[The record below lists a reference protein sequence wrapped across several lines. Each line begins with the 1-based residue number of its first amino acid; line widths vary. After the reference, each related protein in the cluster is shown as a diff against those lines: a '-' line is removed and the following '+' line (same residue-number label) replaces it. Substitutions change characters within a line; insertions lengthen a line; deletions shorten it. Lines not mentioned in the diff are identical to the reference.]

1 MSDFVLDASLALQW
15 FLEDEADRKYS
26 LDVLASLS
34 DKRAMVPV
42 LWFYEVGNGLVMAHR
57 RKRIALDQVEGFL
70 TRLKALPIDAAQ
82 QTPAEILALPAL
94 AQRHG
99 LTNYDVACLVL
110 AMSFN
115 LPLAT
120 TDKLLRRA
128 AASAGVNLVVAQV

>member
-34 DKRAMVPV
+34 ENRAVIPI
-42 LWFYEVGNGLVMAHR
+42 LWFYEVGNGLVMAVR
-57 RKRIALDQVEGFL
+57 RKRIPLDQVESFL

-82 QTPAEILALPAL
+82 QTPAEILELPVL

-99 LTNYDVACLVL
+99 LTNYDAAYLRV
-110 AMSFN
+110 SDEIQF
-115 LPLAT
+115 AT
-120 TDKLLRRA
+120 GDHR
-128 AASAGVNLVVAQV
+128 